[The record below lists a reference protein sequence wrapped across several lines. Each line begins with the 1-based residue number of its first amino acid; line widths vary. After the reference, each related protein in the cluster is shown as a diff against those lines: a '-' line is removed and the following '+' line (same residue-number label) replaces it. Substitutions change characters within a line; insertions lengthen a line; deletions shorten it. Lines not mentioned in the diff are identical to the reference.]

1 MSGVEGVAAL
11 RVCVVLRRLATVVF
25 PVVAYDPYSPD
36 PCLVIWRGSVLV
48 GLRCSGVLPGYE
60 QNQVAG
66 RKYGVEDVPGGAVGG
81 PRVQAEPLGAI
92 VRVVGLLP
100 LRRTSRVDQR
110 DRCSLPDFGLVEPL
124 LREGV
129 PRRHLIVGSDLADA
143 QVVVCED
150 FVAALLLD
158 FVMAHAG
165 APADERLLVPPVRKR
180 KDPALAGQAL
190 VPDVVDEAFDLL
202 QLGAQHL
209 CAAEVVIPVS
219 FTGED
224 FENH

>member
-1 MSGVEGVAAL
+1 MAAPSERVGIDRVSSLPVREIDLGSSTARAWANAGSNSQQASLPDGAMSGVEGLAGFG
-11 RVCVVLRRLATVVF
+11 VCVVLRRLATVVF

-36 PCLVIWRGSVLV
+36 PCLVIRRGSLLV

-66 RKYGVEDVPGGAVGG
+66 RKYGVEDVPRRTVGG

-100 LRRTSRVDQR
+100 LRGTGRVDQR
-110 DRCSLPDFGLVEPL
+110 DRRSLPDFGLVEPL

-129 PRRHLIVGSDLADA
+129 PSRHLIVGSDLADA

-158 FVMAHAG
+158 FVMA
-165 APADERLLVPPVRKR
+165 P
-180 KDPALAGQAL
+180 
-190 VPDVVDEAFDLL
+190 
-202 QLGAQHL
+202 
-209 CAAEVVIPVS
+209 
-219 FTGED
+219 
-224 FENH
+224 